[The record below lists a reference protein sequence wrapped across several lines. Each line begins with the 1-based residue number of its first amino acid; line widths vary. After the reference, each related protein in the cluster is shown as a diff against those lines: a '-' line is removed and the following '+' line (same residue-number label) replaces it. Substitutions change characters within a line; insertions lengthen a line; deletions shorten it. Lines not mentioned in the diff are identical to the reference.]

1 MEIIPITK
9 SKGEFFKILATT
21 DKSQVGVMTLDPDG
35 DSGPEDVHTGD
46 QIIYVIEGTARIVI
60 SGEEG
65 KVNPGEAA
73 IIPAG
78 AQHHIY
84 SHGKQQLFFLTVYS
98 SPQY

>member
-1 MEIIPITK
+1 
-9 SKGEFFKILATT
+9 
-21 DKSQVGVMTLDPDG
+21 MTLKPGG

-46 QIIYVIEGTARIVI
+46 QIVYIIEGKARVVVN
-60 SGEEG
+60 GTEEN
-65 KVNPGEAA
+65 VQEGEAA

-84 SHGKQQLFFLTVYS
+84 NDETAGGKELFFLTMYS

>member
-1 MEIIPITK
+1 MRIIPIDK

-21 DKSQVGVMTLDPDG
+21 DKSQVGVMTLKPGG
-35 DSGPEDVHTGD
+35 DSGPEDIHTSD
-46 QIIYVIEGTARIVI
+46 QIIYLIEGEARLVVD
-60 SGEEG
+60 G
-65 KVNPGEAA
+65 KDVQVKKGEAA

-84 SHGKQQLFFLTVYS
+84 NDGKEDLFFITIYS